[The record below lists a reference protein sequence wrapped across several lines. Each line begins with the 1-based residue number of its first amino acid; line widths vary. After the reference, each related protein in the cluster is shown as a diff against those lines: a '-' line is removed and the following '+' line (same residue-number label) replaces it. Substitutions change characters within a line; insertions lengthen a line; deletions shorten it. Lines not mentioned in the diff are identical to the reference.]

1 MAKTEGTTPKTTGNT
16 PPAARPGKLPKKN
29 NVGLPRRQKKAKQK
43 ADAAKAAL

>member
-1 MAKTEGTTPKTTGNT
+1 MAKAESTPTKTTGNT
-16 PPAARPGKLPKKN
+16 PPVAHPGKLPKKN